1 MKLEQNAVSLI
12 GTPRS
17 SKLGMLDEGIEVG
30 NNDKTL
36 GLNNSHF
43 FKFTWK
49 PREGPSDCMI
59 SRARD
64 TEAG

>member
-1 MKLEQNAVSLI
+1 MELEQNAVSPI

-17 SKLGMLDEGIEVG
+17 SKLGMMDDGIEVG
-30 NNDKTL
+30 NNDMSL

-49 PREGPSDCMI
+49 PRGGPPDCII

-64 TEAG
+64 SDAG